1 MAKGQPPV
9 SDAELEVLKALWVDG
24 PGTVRDVDARLRRRK
39 RRWAYTT
46 VQTLLN
52 RLQNK
57 GYVTSEK
64 GSIPHVFEAA
74 LSRDGLVRRR
84 LNQLADDLCDGTATP
99 LVAALMKGRRFT
111 EEEIVQFRRLLDE
124 AEPDAR

>member
-1 MAKGQPPV
+1 MVKGQPTV

-57 GYVTSEK
+57 GYVTSDK

-99 LVAALMKGRRFT
+99 LVAALVKGRHFT
-111 EEEIVQFRRLLDE
+111 NEEIEQFRRLLDE

>member
-1 MAKGQPPV
+1 MAKGQPTV

-84 LNQLADDLCDGTATP
+84 LNQLVDDLCEGTATP

-111 EEEIVQFRRLLDE
+111 EEDIVQFRRLLDDVEPE
-124 AEPDAR
+124 AR

>member
-1 MAKGQPPV
+1 MAKGQPTV

-57 GYVTSEK
+57 GYVTSDK
-64 GSIPHVFEAA
+64 RSIPHVFEAA

-84 LNQLADDLCDGTATP
+84 LNQLADDLCEGTATP
-99 LVAALMKGRRFT
+99 LVAALVKGRHFT
-111 EEEIVQFRRLLDE
+111 NEEIEQFRRLLDE

>member
-1 MAKGQPPV
+1 MAKGQPTV

-74 LSRDGLVRRR
+74 LSRDGLVGRR
-84 LNQLADDLCDGTATP
+84 LNQLADDLCEGTATP
-99 LVAALMKGRRFT
+99 LVAALMKGRRFS
-111 EEEIVQFRRLLDE
+111 EEEIAQFRRLLDE